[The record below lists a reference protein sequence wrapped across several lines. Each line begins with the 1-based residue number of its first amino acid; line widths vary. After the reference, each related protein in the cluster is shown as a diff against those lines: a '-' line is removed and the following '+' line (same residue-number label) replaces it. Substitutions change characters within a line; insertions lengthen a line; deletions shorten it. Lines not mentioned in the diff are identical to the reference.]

1 MTVATSL
8 VREQRRT
15 FAAPTFADV
24 AAAHMAAVHRYL
36 TQMVRDGQLAED
48 LTAET
53 FERAFVNWH
62 HFNPSKG
69 SALTWLI
76 TIGRRIALDHLRS
89 ETRRRGRETRAAAQA
104 PTETPAPELRFM
116 SPEMV
121 SALDQ
126 LSEIEREVVALRV
139 LLDVDGA
146 SAAAL
151 MGISP
156 SACSTHLH
164 RAMTKLRK
172 ELRRD

>member
-1 MTVATSL
+1 
-8 VREQRRT
+8 
-15 FAAPTFADV
+15 
-24 AAAHMAAVHRYL
+24 
-36 TQMVRDGQLAED
+36 MVRDSHLAED

-53 FERAFVNWH
+53 FERSFVNWH
-62 HFNPSKG
+62 QFNPAKG

-89 ETRRRGRETRAAAQA
+89 DARRRGRETRVAAQMPTSTAPPEVNAMSPDLAAA
-104 PTETPAPELRFM
+104 
-116 SPEMV
+116 
-121 SALDQ
+121 LDH
-126 LSEIEREVVALRV
+126 LSQVEREVVALRV

-151 MGISP
+151 MGITP

-172 ELRRD
+172 ELNHD

>member
-8 VREQRRT
+8 VREHRRT

-24 AAAHMAAVHRYL
+24 AAAHMPAVHRYL
-36 TQMVRDGQLAED
+36 TQMVRDSHLAED

-62 HFNPSKG
+62 QFNPAKG

-89 ETRRRGRETRAAAQA
+89 DARRRGRETRVAAQMPTSTAPPEVNAMSPDLAAA
-104 PTETPAPELRFM
+104 
-116 SPEMV
+116 
-121 SALDQ
+121 LDH
-126 LSEIEREVVALRV
+126 LSQVEREVVALRV

-151 MGISP
+151 MGITP

-172 ELRRD
+172 ELNQD

>member
-8 VREQRRT
+8 VREHRRA

-36 TQMVRDGQLAED
+36 TQMVRDSHLAED

-62 HFNPSKG
+62 QFNPAKG

-89 ETRRRGRETRAAAQA
+89 DARRRGRETRAAAQMPADA
-104 PTETPAPELRFM
+104 PPPELNTM
-116 SPEMV
+116 SPDLAA
-121 SALDQ
+121 ALNH
-126 LSEIEREVVALRV
+126 LSEVEREVVALRV

-151 MGISP
+151 MGITP

-172 ELRRD
+172 ELNRD